1 MHIMIDL
8 TGTTCVVTGAASGI
22 GRATAEL
29 MLDLGAQVGLL
40 DLEVPKLGDGD
51 WHRAHALAVACDVS
65 DPGSTDRAIAAVV
78 DRFGPLSALVCSAGI
93 YRDHPFEEMSF
104 DDWRATQ
111 SVNLDGVFLTIR
123 RALPHFV
130 DGASVVNL
138 TSMAAHMGASLNHA
152 HYGASK
158 GGVLALTR
166 SLARELG
173 PKVRVNAVSPG
184 VIETPMTAGLL
195 NARGG
200 EPLRTTPLARFGTPA
215 EVARAI
221 AFLASDAASFV
232 TGEVIHVNGGIYM
245 AG

>member
-1 MHIMIDL
+1 MIDL
-8 TGTTCVVTGAASGI
+8 NGKTFVITGAASGI
-22 GRATAEL
+22 GLATAKL
-29 MLDLGAQVGLL
+29 MLGLGANVGLL
-40 DLEVPKLGDGD
+40 DRGAPTLEDD
-51 WHRAHALAVACDVS
+51 QAHAERALSVTCDVS
-65 DPGSTDRAIAAVV
+65 DPDTITRAMAAVA
-78 DRFGPLSALVCSAGI
+78 DRFGPLSGLICSAGI
-93 YRDHPFEEMSF
+93 YRDHPFQEMSF
-104 DDWRATQ
+104 EDWRTTQ
-111 SVNLDGVFLTIR
+111 SVNLDGVFLTVKA
-123 RALPHFV
+123 ALPHLLE
-130 DGASVVNL
+130 GASIVNL

-173 PKVRVNAVSPG
+173 PKIRVNAVSPG

-195 NARGG
+195 AARGD
-200 EPLRTTPLARFGTPA
+200 EALYTTPLARFGTSQ